1 MGKSLF
7 STDSLGFLVFL
18 YALGIVESYAVLP
31 HWKGAKVYDN
41 LYYEL
46 FFDLLILTFLVA
58 LVPQK
63 IRRFPLRKVVR
74 GFIYTIAYSLAIIDT
89 FCMVQFGN
97 TISPSM
103 LLLVGETT
111 GNETAEFLSTYVNL
125 DVVFTT
131 ELGWVLL
138 VLLVHIIYEFVK
150 WKVKGVKGKVERVKG
165 KVERVKGKVERVKGK
180 VERVKKGAPYAFSLL
195 ALVLVIIGWSDTI
208 TNKQCMVR
216 HFNCK
221 TVGDVEKDMN
231 IHPMVVMYQPVYR
244 LVDAVFTNHL
254 VSLQLDRLK
263 EEAEKVEKMT
273 PEQLGI
279 PSDLMDS
286 KPSNIVLIIG
296 ESYNK
301 YHSQLYGYEKKNT
314 PRQVRMEK
322 SGRLVKYSDVMA
334 PWNLTS
340 FVFKHLMTTYTVGDD
355 GDWCDYPLFCQLF
368 RKAGYQVNF
377 LTNQFLP
384 HAKDAIFDV
393 SGGFFIND
401 ELLSKVQFDVRNE
414 ETHLWDEELLKDYA
428 RLVAPPE
435 GVVDTASVPSLTIF
449 HLMGQHVNYR
459 IRCPKQKMKFF
470 ASEYDCPQNTQKEK
484 RNIAYYDCAVWYND
498 SVVGAIV
505 DRFKKDD
512 AIIIYFPDHGDE
524 VYGPGSLHHCGRNHT
539 TNITKNIAQQEYEIP
554 MWFYCTRKYAKR
566 HPDVVTAIRKAKNKP
581 FMTDAMSHLLLGL
594 GGIKCKAYRPELDLL
609 SPQYNE
615 KRQRLMQHLVDY
627 DEVVKKSPPAPQGGV
642 SK

>member
-1 MGKSLF
+1 MVFGKRIIEYIKNMGKSLF
-7 STDSLGFLVFL
+7 SKDSLGFLVFM

-63 IRRFPLRKVVR
+63 IRKFPLRKAVR
-74 GFIYTIAYSLAIIDT
+74 GIIYVIAYSLAIIDT

-111 GNETAEFLSTYVNL
+111 GNETAEFFSTYVNL
-125 DVVFTT
+125 EVLFTT

-138 VLLVHIIYEFVK
+138 VLLVHVVYEVIKWKAKRVK
-150 WKVKGVKGKVERVKG
+150 WKVEWANRIV
-165 KVERVKGKVERVKGK
+165 
-180 VERVKKGAPYAFSLL
+180 PFAFSLL
-195 ALVLVIIGWSDTI
+195 ALVLIILGWNDTI
-208 TNKQCMVR
+208 TNKKCMVR
-216 HFNCK
+216 HFSCK

-231 IHPMVVMYQPVYR
+231 LRPMVMMYQPVYR
-244 LVDAVFTNHL
+244 LADAFFTNHL

-279 PSDLMDS
+279 PSDLKDS
-286 KPSNIVLIIG
+286 KPSNIVVIIG
-296 ESYNK
+296 ESFNK

-314 PRQVRMEK
+314 PRQVKMEK

-340 FVFKHLMTTYTVGDD
+340 FVFKHLMTTYTVGDE

-368 RKAGYQVNF
+368 RKAGFQVNF

-384 HAKDAIFDV
+384 HAKDAIYDF

-401 ELLSKVQFDVRNE
+401 EMLSKVQFDVRNE
-414 ETHLWDEELLKDYA
+414 QTHLWDEELLKDYA

-470 ASEYDCPQNTQKEK
+470 ASGYDRPQNTMKEK
-484 RNIAYYDCAVWYND
+484 KNIAYYDCAVWYND

-505 DRFKKDD
+505 DRFKNDD
-512 AIIIYFPDHGDE
+512 AVIIYFPDHGDE

-539 TNITKNIAQQEYEIP
+539 TNITKDIAQQEYEIP
-554 MWFYCTRKYAKR
+554 MWFYCTAKYSKR
-566 HPDVVTAIRKAKNKP
+566 HPDVVAAIRKARNKP

-594 GGIKCKAYRPELDLL
+594 AGIKCKAYRPELDLL

-627 DEVVKKSPPAPQGGV
+627 DEVVK

>member
-1 MGKSLF
+1 
-7 STDSLGFLVFL
+7 
-18 YALGIVESYAVLP
+18 
-31 HWKGAKVYDN
+31 
-41 LYYEL
+41 
-46 FFDLLILTFLVA
+46 
-58 LVPQK
+58 
-63 IRRFPLRKVVR
+63 
-74 GFIYTIAYSLAIIDT
+74 
-89 FCMVQFGN
+89 
-97 TISPSM
+97 
-103 LLLVGETT
+103 
-111 GNETAEFLSTYVNL
+111 
-125 DVVFTT
+125 
-131 ELGWVLL
+131 
-138 VLLVHIIYEFVK
+138 
-150 WKVKGVKGKVERVKG
+150 
-165 KVERVKGKVERVKGK
+165 
-180 VERVKKGAPYAFSLL
+180 
-195 ALVLVIIGWSDTI
+195 
-208 TNKQCMVR
+208 MVR
-216 HFNCK
+216 HFNCQ

-231 IHPMVVMYQPVYR
+231 LRPMVVMYQPVYR
-244 LVDAVFTNHL
+244 LADAVFTNRL

-263 EEAEKVEKMT
+263 AEAEKVEGMT

-279 PSDLMDS
+279 PQGIMES

-314 PRQVRMEK
+314 PRQMK
-322 SGRLVKYSDVMA
+322 LQKTGRLVKYSDVMA

-340 FVFKHLMTTYTVGDD
+340 FVFKHLMTTYTVGDK

-401 ELLSKVQFDVRNE
+401 EMLSKVQFDIRNE
-414 ETHLWDEELLKDYA
+414 QTHLWDEDLLKDYA

-435 GVVDTASVPSLTIF
+435 GFVDTASVPSLTIF

-470 ASEYDCPQNTQKEK
+470 AEDYDCPENSQKEK
-484 RNIAYYDCAVWYND
+484 KNIAFYDCAVWYND

-505 DRFKKDD
+505 DKFKNDD
-512 AIIIYFPDHGDE
+512 AVIIYFPDHGDE

-554 MWFYCTRKYAKR
+554 MWFYWTKKYAKR
-566 HPDVVTAIRKAKNKP
+566 HPDVVASIKKAKNKP
-581 FMTDAMSHLLLGL
+581 FMTDAMSHLVLGL
-594 GGIKCKAYRPELDLL
+594 AGIKCKAYRPELDLL

-627 DEVVKKSPPAPQGGV
+627 DELVKK
-642 SK
+642 K

>member
-7 STDSLGFLVFL
+7 SKDSIGFLVFM

-46 FFDLLILTFLVA
+46 FLDLLVLTFLVA

-63 IRRFPLRKVVR
+63 IRKFPLRATVR
-74 GFIYTIAYSLAIIDT
+74 GIIYAIAYSLAIVDT

-111 GNETAEFLSTYVNL
+111 GNETAEFLGTYVNF

-138 VLLVHIIYEFVK
+138 VLLVHVLWKCLKTKLEKWIVKAWGSSFVFHFSSY
-150 WKVKGVKGKVERVKG
+150 VCRIF
-165 KVERVKGKVERVKGK
+165 
-180 VERVKKGAPYAFSLL
+180 PYAYCIFTLGFL
-195 ALVLVIIGWSDTI
+195 AIGWNDTI
-208 TNKQCMVR
+208 TNKKCMIR

-231 IHPMVVMYQPVYR
+231 LRPMVVMYQPVYR
-244 LVDAVFTNHL
+244 LADAIFTNRL

-263 EEAEKVEKMT
+263 EEAEKVERMT

-279 PSDLMDS
+279 PQGLMES
-286 KPSNIVLIIG
+286 KPSDIILIIG
-296 ESYNK
+296 ESFNK

-314 PRQVRMEK
+314 PRQVKLAK

-340 FVFKHLMTTYTVGDD
+340 FVFKHLMTTYTVGDK

-384 HAKDAIFDV
+384 HAKDAIYDF

-401 ELLSKVQFDVRNE
+401 EMLSKVQFDVRNE
-414 ETHLWDEELLKDYA
+414 ETHLWDEDLLKDYA

-435 GVVDTASVPSLTIF
+435 GVVDTTSIPSLTIF
-449 HLMGQHVNYR
+449 HLMGLHVNYR

-470 ASEYDCPQNTQKEK
+470 PEDYDRPQNTQKEK
-484 RNIAYYDCAVWYND
+484 KNIAFYDCAVWYND

-505 DRFKKDD
+505 DRFKNDD

-539 TNITKNIAQQEYEIP
+539 TNITKDIAQQEYEVP
-554 MWFYCTRKYAKR
+554 MWFYWTKKYGKR
-566 HPDVVTAIRKAKNKP
+566 HPDIVTSIKNAKNKP
-581 FMTDAMSHLLLGL
+581 FMTDAVSHLLLGL
-594 GGIKCKAYRPELDLL
+594 AGIKCKDYRPELDLL

-627 DEVVKKSPPAPQGGV
+627 DEIVKK
-642 SK
+642 

>member
-1 MGKSLF
+1 MVFGKRIIEYIKSMGKSLF
-7 STDSLGFLVFL
+7 SKDSLGFLMFM

-31 HWKGAKVYDN
+31 NWKGAKVYDN

-63 IRRFPLRKVVR
+63 IWKFPLRKAVR
-74 GFIYTIAYSLAIIDT
+74 GIIYVIAYSLAIIDT

-111 GNETAEFLSTYVNL
+111 GNETAEFFSTYVNL
-125 DVVFTT
+125 EVVFTT

-138 VLLVHIIYEFVK
+138 VLLVHVVYEVIKWKAKRVK
-150 WKVKGVKGKVERVKG
+150 WKVEWVNRIV
-165 KVERVKGKVERVKGK
+165 
-180 VERVKKGAPYAFSLL
+180 PFAFCLL
-195 ALVLVIIGWSDTI
+195 ALVLIILGWNDTI
-208 TNKQCMVR
+208 TNKKCMVR
-216 HFNCK
+216 HFSCK

-231 IHPMVVMYQPVYR
+231 LRPMVMMYQPVYR
-244 LVDAVFTNHL
+244 LADAFFTNHL

-279 PSDLMDS
+279 PSDLKDS

-296 ESYNK
+296 ESFNK

-314 PRQVRMEK
+314 PRQVKMEK

-340 FVFKHLMTTYTVGDD
+340 FVFKHLMTTYTVGEE

-368 RKAGYQVNF
+368 RKAGFQVNF

-384 HAKDAIFDV
+384 HAKDAIYDF

-401 ELLSKVQFDVRNE
+401 EMLSKVQFDVRNE
-414 ETHLWDEELLKDYA
+414 ETHLWDEDLLKDYA

-470 ASEYDCPQNTQKEK
+470 ASGYDRPQNTLKEK
-484 RNIAYYDCAVWYND
+484 KNIAYYDCAVWYND
-498 SVVGAIV
+498 SVVGTIV
-505 DRFKKDD
+505 DRFKNDD
-512 AIIIYFPDHGDE
+512 AVIIYFPDHGDE

-539 TNITKNIAQQEYEIP
+539 TNITKDIAQQEYEIP
-554 MWFYCTRKYAKR
+554 MWFYCTAKYSKR
-566 HPDVVTAIRKAKNKP
+566 HPDVVAAIRKAKNKP

-594 GGIKCKAYRPELDLL
+594 AGIKCKAYRPELDLL
-609 SPQYNE
+609 NPQYNE

-627 DEVVKKSPPAPQGGV
+627 DEVVK

>member
-1 MGKSLF
+1 MVLGKRIIEYIKSMGKSLF
-7 STDSLGFLVFL
+7 SKDSLGFLMFM

-31 HWKGAKVYDN
+31 NWKGAKVYDN

-63 IRRFPLRKVVR
+63 IWKFPLRKAVR
-74 GFIYTIAYSLAIIDT
+74 GIIYVIAYLLAIIDT

-111 GNETAEFLSTYVNL
+111 GNETAEFFSTYVNL
-125 DVVFTT
+125 EVLFTT

-138 VLLVHIIYEFVK
+138 VLLVHVAYELIK
-150 WKVKGVKGKVERVKG
+150 WKVKRVKWN
-165 KVERVKGKVERVKGK
+165 VEWVNRLV
-180 VERVKKGAPYAFSLL
+180 PYAFSLF
-195 ALVLVIIGWSDTI
+195 ALVLIILGWNDTI
-208 TNKQCMVR
+208 TNKKCMVR
-216 HFNCK
+216 HFSCK

-231 IHPMVVMYQPVYR
+231 LRPMVMMYQPVYR
-244 LVDAVFTNHL
+244 LADAFFTNHL

-279 PSDLMDS
+279 PSDLKES

-296 ESYNK
+296 ESFNK

-314 PRQVRMEK
+314 PRQVKMEK
-322 SGRLVKYSDVMA
+322 SGRLVKFSDVMA

-340 FVFKHLMTTYTVGDD
+340 FVFKHLMTTYTVGEE

-368 RKAGYQVNF
+368 RKAGFQVNF

-384 HAKDAIFDV
+384 HAKDAIYDF

-401 ELLSKVQFDVRNE
+401 EMLSKVQFDVRNE
-414 ETHLWDEELLKDYA
+414 ETHLWDEDLLKDYA

-435 GVVDTASVPSLTIF
+435 GVADTASVPSLTIF

-470 ASEYDCPQNTQKEK
+470 ASGYDRPQNTLKEK
-484 RNIAYYDCAVWYND
+484 KNIAYYDCAVWYND

-505 DRFKKDD
+505 DRFKNDD
-512 AIIIYFPDHGDE
+512 AVIIYFPDHGDE

-539 TNITKNIAQQEYEIP
+539 TNITKDIAQQEYEIP
-554 MWFYCTRKYAKR
+554 MWFYCTAKYAKR
-566 HPDVVTAIRKAKNKP
+566 HPDVVAAIRKAKNKP

-594 GGIKCKAYRPELDLL
+594 AGIKCKAYRPELDLL
-609 SPQYNE
+609 NPQYNE

-627 DEVVKKSPPAPQGGV
+627 DEVVK

>member
-1 MGKSLF
+1 MSMGKSLF
-7 STDSLGFLVFL
+7 SKDSLGFLVFM
-18 YALGIVESYAVLP
+18 YALGIVESYAVLS

-46 FFDLLILTFLVA
+46 FLDLLVLVFFVA
-58 LVPQK
+58 LVPRK
-63 IRRFPLRKVVR
+63 IGKFPLRATVR
-74 GFIYTIAYSLAIIDT
+74 GIIYAIAYSLAIIDT

-125 DVVFTT
+125 ELVFTT

-138 VLLVHIIYEFVK
+138 VLLVHIL
-150 WKVKGVKGKVERVKG
+150 WKCLKSKGEKLLTKIWGSSAIFHFSSYANRLF
-165 KVERVKGKVERVKGK
+165 
-180 VERVKKGAPYAFSLL
+180 PYAFCLF
-195 ALVLVIIGWSDTI
+195 ALVVLSIGWDACVI
-208 TNKQCMVR
+208 NKKCMIR
-216 HFNCK
+216 HFSCK

-231 IHPMVVMYQPVYR
+231 IRPMVMMYQPVYR
-244 LVDAVFTNHL
+244 LADAIFTNRL
-254 VSLQLDRLK
+254 VALQLDRLK
-263 EEAEKVEKMT
+263 EEAEKVERMT

-279 PSDLMDS
+279 PSDLKDS

-296 ESYNK
+296 ESFNK

-314 PRQVRMEK
+314 PCQVRLEK
-322 SGRLVKYSDVMA
+322 TGRLVKYSDVMA

-340 FVFKHLMTTYTVGDD
+340 FVFKHLMTTYTVGDK

-384 HAKDAIFDV
+384 HAKDAIYDF

-401 ELLSKVQFDVRNE
+401 EMLSKVQFDVRNE
-414 ETHLWDEELLKDYA
+414 ETHLWDEDLLKDYA

-470 ASEYDCPQNTQKEK
+470 PEDYDCPQNTQKEK
-484 RNIAYYDCAVWYND
+484 RNIAFYDCAVWYND

-505 DRFKKDD
+505 DRFKNDD

-554 MWFYCTRKYAKR
+554 MWFYWTKKYAKS
-566 HPDVVTAIRKAKNKP
+566 HPDVVSSIRKAKNKP
-581 FMTDAMSHLLLGL
+581 FMTDAVSHLLLGL
-594 GGIKCKAYRPELDLL
+594 AGIKCKDYRPQLDLL

-627 DEVVKKSPPAPQGGV
+627 DEVVKDK
-642 SK
+642 

>member
-7 STDSLGFLVFL
+7 STDSLGFLVFM

-31 HWKGAKVYDN
+31 HWKGAEVYGN

-46 FFDLLILTFLVA
+46 FFDLLILTFFVA
-58 LVPQK
+58 LVPRN
-63 IRRFPLRKVVR
+63 IGRFPLRKAVR
-74 GFIYTIAYSLAIIDT
+74 GFIYIVAYSLAIIDT

-125 DVVFTT
+125 EVVFTT
-131 ELGWVLL
+131 ELGWMLL
-138 VLLVHIIYEFVK
+138 VLLAHIIYEVVKKKVKRVK
-150 WKVKGVKGKVERVKG
+150 WKWERGKVIV
-165 KVERVKGKVERVKGK
+165 
-180 VERVKKGAPYAFSLL
+180 PCAFSLL
-195 ALVLVIIGWSDTI
+195 ALVLVIIGWDDTI

-216 HFNCK
+216 HFNCQ

-231 IHPMVVMYQPVYR
+231 LHPRVEMYQPVYR
-244 LVDAVFTNHL
+244 LTDAFFTNHL

-279 PSDLMDS
+279 PADLKDS
-286 KPSNIVLIIG
+286 NPSNIVLIIG

-314 PRQVRMEK
+314 PRQVRLEK

-384 HAKDAIFDV
+384 HAKDAIYDF

-401 ELLSKVQFDVRNE
+401 EMLSKVQFDVRNE
-414 ETHLWDEELLKDYA
+414 DTHLWDEDLLKDYA
-428 RLVAPPE
+428 QLVAPPE
-435 GVVDTASVPSLTIF
+435 GVIDTSAVPSLTIF

-470 ASEYDCPQNTQKEK
+470 ASDYDCPQNTQKEK
-484 RNIAYYDCAVWYND
+484 RVRCGTTAMWWVL
-498 SVVGAIV
+498 
-505 DRFKKDD
+505 
-512 AIIIYFPDHGDE
+512 
-524 VYGPGSLHHCGRNHT
+524 SL
-539 TNITKNIAQQEYEIP
+539 TNSRMMMP
-554 MWFYCTRKYAKR
+554 
-566 HPDVVTAIRKAKNKP
+566 
-581 FMTDAMSHLLLGL
+581 
-594 GGIKCKAYRPELDLL
+594 
-609 SPQYNE
+609 
-615 KRQRLMQHLVDY
+615 
-627 DEVVKKSPPAPQGGV
+627 
-642 SK
+642 

>member
-1 MGKSLF
+1 MVFGKRIIEYIKSMGKSLF
-7 STDSLGFLVFL
+7 SKDSLGFLMFM

-31 HWKGAKVYDN
+31 NWKGAKVYDN

-63 IRRFPLRKVVR
+63 IWKFPLRKAVR
-74 GFIYTIAYSLAIIDT
+74 GIIYIIAYSLAIIDT

-111 GNETAEFLSTYVNL
+111 GNETAEFFSTYVNL
-125 DVVFTT
+125 EVVFTT

-138 VLLVHIIYEFVK
+138 VLLAHIIYEAVK
-150 WKVKGVKGKVERVKG
+150 WKVKRIKLKVEWVNRI
-165 KVERVKGKVERVKGK
+165 
-180 VERVKKGAPYAFSLL
+180 APFAFSLL
-195 ALVLVIIGWSDTI
+195 SLVLIVLGWNDTI
-208 TNKQCMVR
+208 TNKKCMVR
-216 HFNCK
+216 HFSCK

-231 IHPMVVMYQPVYR
+231 IHPMVMMYQPVYR
-244 LVDAVFTNHL
+244 LADAVFTNHL

-279 PSDLMDS
+279 PSDLKDS

-296 ESYNK
+296 ESFNK

-314 PRQVRMEK
+314 PRQVKMEK

-340 FVFKHLMTTYTVGDD
+340 FVFKHLMTTYTVGDE

-368 RKAGYQVNF
+368 RKAGFQVNF

-384 HAKDAIFDV
+384 HAKDAIYDF

-401 ELLSKVQFDVRNE
+401 EMLSKVQFDVRNE
-414 ETHLWDEELLKDYA
+414 ETHLWDEDLLKDYA

-470 ASEYDCPQNTQKEK
+470 ASCYDRPQNTMKEK
-484 RNIAYYDCAVWYND
+484 KNIAYYDCAVWYND

-505 DRFKKDD
+505 DRFKNDD
-512 AIIIYFPDHGDE
+512 AVIIYFPDHGDE

-539 TNITKNIAQQEYEIP
+539 TNITKDIAQQEYEIP
-554 MWFYCTRKYAKR
+554 MWFYCTAKYSKR
-566 HPDVVTAIRKAKNKP
+566 HPDVVAAIRKAKNKP

-594 GGIKCKAYRPELDLL
+594 AGIKCKAYRPELDLL
-609 SPQYNE
+609 NPQYNE

-627 DEVVKKSPPAPQGGV
+627 DEVVK

>member
-1 MGKSLF
+1 MVFGKRIIEYIKNMGKSLF
-7 STDSLGFLVFL
+7 SKDSLGFLVFM

-63 IRRFPLRKVVR
+63 IRKFPLRKAVR
-74 GFIYTIAYSLAIIDT
+74 GIIYVIAYSLAIIDT

-111 GNETAEFLSTYVNL
+111 GNETAEFFSTYVNL
-125 DVVFTT
+125 EVLFTT

-138 VLLVHIIYEFVK
+138 VLLVHVVYEVIKWKAKRVK
-150 WKVKGVKGKVERVKG
+150 WKVEWVNRIV
-165 KVERVKGKVERVKGK
+165 
-180 VERVKKGAPYAFSLL
+180 PFAFCLL
-195 ALVLVIIGWSDTI
+195 ALVLIILGWNDTI
-208 TNKQCMVR
+208 TNKKCMVR
-216 HFNCK
+216 HFSCK

-231 IHPMVVMYQPVYR
+231 LRPMVMMYQPVYR
-244 LVDAVFTNHL
+244 LADAFFTNHL

-263 EEAEKVEKMT
+263 EEAEKVERMT

-279 PSDLMDS
+279 PSDLKDS
-286 KPSNIVLIIG
+286 KPSDIVVIIG
-296 ESYNK
+296 ESFNK

-314 PRQVRMEK
+314 PRQEKMEK

-340 FVFKHLMTTYTVGDD
+340 FVFKHLMTTYTVGDE

-368 RKAGYQVNF
+368 RKAGFQVNF

-384 HAKDAIFDV
+384 HAKDAIYDF

-401 ELLSKVQFDVRNE
+401 EMLSKVQFDVRNE
-414 ETHLWDEELLKDYA
+414 QTHLWDEELLKDYA

-470 ASEYDCPQNTQKEK
+470 ASGYDRPQNTMKEK
-484 RNIAYYDCAVWYND
+484 KNIAYYDCAVWYND

-505 DRFKKDD
+505 DRFKNDD
-512 AIIIYFPDHGDE
+512 AVIIYFPDHGDE

-539 TNITKNIAQQEYEIP
+539 TNITKDIAQQEYEIP
-554 MWFYCTRKYAKR
+554 MWFYCTAKYSKR
-566 HPDVVTAIRKAKNKP
+566 HPDVVAAIRKARNKP

-594 GGIKCKAYRPELDLL
+594 AGIKCKAYRPELDLL

-627 DEVVKKSPPAPQGGV
+627 DEVVK

>member
-1 MGKSLF
+1 MVFGKRIIEYIKNMGKSLF
-7 STDSLGFLVFL
+7 SKDSLGFLVFM

-31 HWKGAKVYDN
+31 QWKGAKVYDN

-63 IRRFPLRKVVR
+63 IWTFPLRKAVR
-74 GFIYTIAYSLAIIDT
+74 GIIYVIAYSLAIIDT

-111 GNETAEFLSTYVNL
+111 ENETAEFLSTYVNL
-125 DVVFTT
+125 EVVFTT

-138 VLLVHIIYEFVK
+138 VLLVHIIYEGVK
-150 WKVKGVKGKVERVKG
+150 WKVKRIKWKVESVNRIV
-165 KVERVKGKVERVKGK
+165 
-180 VERVKKGAPYAFSLL
+180 PFAFCLLSLL
-195 ALVLVIIGWSDTI
+195 LVILGWSDTI
-208 TNKQCMVR
+208 TNKKCMIR

-231 IHPMVVMYQPVYR
+231 LHPRVEMFQPVYR
-244 LVDAVFTNHL
+244 LADAFFTNHL
-254 VSLQLDRLK
+254 VSLQLGRLK
-263 EEAEKVEKMT
+263 EEAEKVERMT

-279 PSDLMDS
+279 PSDLKES

-296 ESYNK
+296 ESFNK

-314 PRQVRMEK
+314 PRQVKMEK

-340 FVFKHLMTTYTVGDD
+340 FVFKHLMTTYCVGDE

-384 HAKDAIFDV
+384 HAKDAIYDF

-401 ELLSKVQFDVRNE
+401 EMLSKVQFDVRNE
-414 ETHLWDEELLKDYA
+414 QTHLWDEDLLKDYA

-470 ASEYDCPQNTQKEK
+470 ASDYDCPQNSQKEK

-505 DRFKKDD
+505 DRFKSDD

-554 MWFYCTRKYAKR
+554 MWFYCTAKYSKK
-566 HPDVVTAIRKAKNKP
+566 HPDVVTAIKKAKNKP

-594 GGIKCKAYRPELDLL
+594 AGIKCKAYRPELDLL

-627 DEVVKKSPPAPQGGV
+627 DEVVK

>member
-7 STDSLGFLVFL
+7 SKDSIGFLVFM

-46 FFDLLILTFLVA
+46 FLDLLALTFLVA

-63 IRRFPLRKVVR
+63 IRKFPLRTTVR
-74 GFIYTIAYSLAIIDT
+74 GIIYAIAYSLAIVDT

-111 GNETAEFLSTYVNL
+111 GNETAEFLGTYVNL

-138 VLLVHIIYEFVK
+138 VLLVHVLWKCLKNKLEKLIVKAMGSSFVFHFSSYAS
-150 WKVKGVKGKVERVKG
+150 RIF
-165 KVERVKGKVERVKGK
+165 
-180 VERVKKGAPYAFSLL
+180 PYAFCLFAFGFL
-195 ALVLVIIGWSDTI
+195 AIGWSDSI
-208 TNKQCMVR
+208 TNKKCMIR
-216 HFNCK
+216 HFSCK

-231 IHPMVVMYQPVYR
+231 IHPMVMMYQPVYR
-244 LVDAVFTNHL
+244 LADAIFTNRL

-263 EEAEKVEKMT
+263 EEAEKVERMT

-279 PSDLMDS
+279 PQGLMES
-286 KPSNIVLIIG
+286 KPSNIILIIG
-296 ESYNK
+296 ESFNK

-314 PRQVRMEK
+314 PRQVKLAK

-384 HAKDAIFDV
+384 HAKDAIYDF

-401 ELLSKVQFDVRNE
+401 EMLSKVQFDVRND
-414 ETHLWDEELLKDYA
+414 ETHLWDEELLNDYA

-470 ASEYDCPQNTQKEK
+470 PEDYDRPQNTQKEK
-484 RNIAYYDCAVWYND
+484 RNIAFYDCAVWYND

-505 DRFKKDD
+505 DRFKNDD

-539 TNITKNIAQQEYEIP
+539 TNITKDIAQQEYEVP
-554 MWFYCTRKYAKR
+554 MWFYWTKKYGKR
-566 HPDVVTAIRKAKNKP
+566 HPDVVASIKKAKNKP

-594 GGIKCKAYRPELDLL
+594 ADIKCKAYRPELDLL

-627 DEVVKKSPPAPQGGV
+627 DEIVKK
-642 SK
+642 

>member
-1 MGKSLF
+1 MVFGKRIIEYIKNIGKSLF
-7 STDSLGFLVFL
+7 SKDSLGFLVFM

-63 IRRFPLRKVVR
+63 IRKFPLRKTVR
-74 GFIYTIAYSLAIIDT
+74 GIIYVIAYSLAIIDT

-125 DVVFTT
+125 EVIFTT

-138 VLLVHIIYEFVK
+138 VLLVHIIYEAVK
-150 WKVKGVKGKVERVKG
+150 WKVKRTKWKNEWVNRF
-165 KVERVKGKVERVKGK
+165 
-180 VERVKKGAPYAFSLL
+180 APFAFSLL
-195 ALVLVIIGWSDTI
+195 SLLIVILGWSDTI
-208 TNKQCMVR
+208 TNKKCMIR

-231 IHPMVVMYQPVYR
+231 LHPRVEMYQPVYR
-244 LVDAVFTNHL
+244 LADAFFTNHL
-254 VSLQLDRLK
+254 VSLQLGRLK
-263 EEAEKVEKMT
+263 EEAEKVERMT

-279 PSDLMDS
+279 PSDLKES

-296 ESYNK
+296 ESFNK

-314 PRQVRMEK
+314 PRQVKMEK

-340 FVFKHLMTTYTVGDD
+340 FVFKHLMTTYCVGDE

-384 HAKDAIFDV
+384 HAKDAIYDF

-401 ELLSKVQFDVRNE
+401 EMLSKVQFDVRNE
-414 ETHLWDEELLKDYA
+414 QTHLWDEDLLKDYA

-449 HLMGQHVNYR
+449 HLMGQHLNYR

-470 ASEYDCPQNTQKEK
+470 ASDYDCPQNTQKEK

-505 DRFKKDD
+505 DRFRNDD

-554 MWFYCTRKYAKR
+554 MWFYCTKKYANR

-594 GGIKCKAYRPELDLL
+594 AGIKCKAYRPELDLL

-627 DEVVKKSPPAPQGGV
+627 DEVVK

>member
-7 STDSLGFLVFL
+7 STDSLGFLVFM
-18 YALGIVESYAVLP
+18 YALGIVEGYAVLP
-31 HWKGAKVYDN
+31 HWKGAEVYGN

-46 FFDLLILTFLVA
+46 FFDLLILTFFVA
-58 LVPQK
+58 LVPRN
-63 IRRFPLRKVVR
+63 IGRFPLRKAVR
-74 GFIYTIAYSLAIIDT
+74 GFIYIVAYSLAIIDT

-125 DVVFTT
+125 EVVFTT

-138 VLLVHIIYEFVK
+138 VLLAHIIYEVVKKKVKRVK
-150 WKVKGVKGKVERVKG
+150 WKWVRGKVIV
-165 KVERVKGKVERVKGK
+165 
-180 VERVKKGAPYAFSLL
+180 PCAFSLL
-195 ALVLVIIGWSDTI
+195 ALVLVILGWDDTI
-208 TNKQCMVR
+208 TNKQCIVR
-216 HFNCK
+216 HFNCQ

-231 IHPMVVMYQPVYR
+231 LHPRVEMYQPVYR
-244 LVDAVFTNHL
+244 LADAFFTNHL

-279 PSDLMDS
+279 PANLKDS

-314 PRQVRMEK
+314 PRQVRLEK
-322 SGRLVKYSDVMA
+322 SGQLVKYSDVMA

-340 FVFKHLMTTYTVGDD
+340 FVFKHLMTTYTVGDK

-384 HAKDAIFDV
+384 HAKDAIYDF

-401 ELLSKVQFDVRNE
+401 EMLSKVQFDVRNE
-414 ETHLWDEELLKDYA
+414 ETHLWDEDLLKDYA

-435 GVVDTASVPSLTIF
+435 GVIDTSAVPSLTIF

-470 ASEYDCPQNTQKEK
+470 ASDYDCPQNTQKEK

-498 SVVGAIV
+498 SVVGTIV
-505 DRFKKDD
+505 DRFKNDD
-512 AIIIYFPDHGDE
+512 AVIIYFPDHGDE

-554 MWFYCTRKYAKR
+554 MWFYCTKKYAKR
-566 HPDVVTAIRKAKNKP
+566 HPDVVAAIRKAKNKP

-594 GGIKCKAYRPELDLL
+594 AGIKCKAYRPQLDLL

-627 DEVVKKSPPAPQGGV
+627 DEVVKDK
-642 SK
+642 

>member
-1 MGKSLF
+1 
-7 STDSLGFLVFL
+7 
-18 YALGIVESYAVLP
+18 
-31 HWKGAKVYDN
+31 
-41 LYYEL
+41 
-46 FFDLLILTFLVA
+46 
-58 LVPQK
+58 
-63 IRRFPLRKVVR
+63 
-74 GFIYTIAYSLAIIDT
+74 
-89 FCMVQFGN
+89 
-97 TISPSM
+97 
-103 LLLVGETT
+103 
-111 GNETAEFLSTYVNL
+111 
-125 DVVFTT
+125 
-131 ELGWVLL
+131 
-138 VLLVHIIYEFVK
+138 
-150 WKVKGVKGKVERVKG
+150 
-165 KVERVKGKVERVKGK
+165 
-180 VERVKKGAPYAFSLL
+180 
-195 ALVLVIIGWSDTI
+195 
-208 TNKQCMVR
+208 MVR
-216 HFNCK
+216 HFSCK

-231 IHPMVVMYQPVYR
+231 LHPMVMMYQPVYR
-244 LVDAVFTNHL
+244 LADAVFTNHL

-279 PSDLMDS
+279 PSELKES

-296 ESYNK
+296 ESFNK

-314 PRQVRMEK
+314 PRQVKMEK

-340 FVFKHLMTTYTVGDD
+340 FVFKHLMTTYTVGDE

-368 RKAGYQVNF
+368 RKAGFQVNF

-384 HAKDAIFDV
+384 HAKDAIYDF

-401 ELLSKVQFDVRNE
+401 EMLSKVQFDIRNE
-414 ETHLWDEELLKDYA
+414 ETHLWDEDLLKDYA

-435 GVVDTASVPSLTIF
+435 GVADTASVPSLTIF

-470 ASEYDCPQNTQKEK
+470 ASGYDRPQNTLKEK
-484 RNIAYYDCAVWYND
+484 KNIAYYDCAVWYND

-505 DRFKKDD
+505 DRFKNDD
-512 AIIIYFPDHGDE
+512 AVIIYFPDHGDE

-539 TNITKNIAQQEYEIP
+539 TNITKDIAQQEYEIP
-554 MWFYCTRKYAKR
+554 MWFYCTAKYSKR
-566 HPDVVTAIRKAKNKP
+566 HPDVVAAIKKAKNKP

-594 GGIKCKAYRPELDLL
+594 AGIKCKAYRPELDLL
-609 SPQYNE
+609 NPQYNE

-627 DEVVKKSPPAPQGGV
+627 DEVVK

>member
-1 MGKSLF
+1 MY
-7 STDSLGFLVFL
+7 V
-18 YALGIVESYAVLP
+18 LGIVESYAVLP

-41 LYYEL
+41 LYFEL
-46 FFDLLILTFLVA
+46 FFDLLILTLLVA

-63 IRRFPLRKVVR
+63 IRKFPLRATVK
-74 GFIYTIAYSLAIIDT
+74 GIIYTIAYSLAIVDT
-89 FCMVQFGN
+89 FCMVKFGN

-111 GNETAEFLSTYVNL
+111 GSETAEFLGTYVNF
-125 DVVFTT
+125 DVIFTT
-131 ELGWVLL
+131 ELGWVFL
-138 VLLVHIIYEFVK
+138 VLLGHLLVK
-150 WKVKGVKGKVERVKG
+150 VIRCKVKKVRCNI
-165 KVERVKGKVERVKGK
+165 
-180 VERVKKGAPYAFSLL
+180 AWCNSLL
-195 ALVLVIIGWSDTI
+195 PLVFCLLSIVMLSIGWSDSI
-208 TNKQCMVR
+208 TNKQCMIR
-216 HFNCK
+216 HFKCK
-221 TVGDVEKDMN
+221 TVGDVEKDLN
-231 IHPMVVMYQPVYR
+231 LHPCVVMYQPVYR
-244 LVDAVFTNHL
+244 LADAIFSNHL
-254 VSLQLDRLK
+254 VSLQLGRLID
-263 EEAEKVEKMT
+263 EAEKVEAMT

-279 PSDLMDS
+279 PQDS
-286 KPSNIVLIIG
+286 CATKPSNIILIIG

-314 PRQVRMEK
+314 PRQVELEK
-322 SGRLVKYSDVMA
+322 SGKLVKFSDVMA

-340 FVFKHLMTTYTVGDD
+340 FVFKHLMTTYTVGDE

-384 HAKDAIFDV
+384 HAKDAVYDF
-393 SGGFFIND
+393 SGGFFLND
-401 ELLSKVQFDVRNE
+401 ALLSKVQFDVRNE
-414 ETHLWDEELLKDYA
+414 QTHLWDEDLLKDYE
-428 RLVAPPE
+428 RIVAPRA
-435 GVVDTASVPSLTIF
+435 GVVDTISAPSLTIF

-459 IRCPKQKMKFF
+459 IRCPKTKMKFF
-470 ASEYDCPQNTQKEK
+470 TGDYDLPQNTLKEK
-484 RNIAYYDCAVWYND
+484 KNMAYYDCAVWYND

-505 DRFKKDD
+505 DRFKDDD

-554 MWFYCTRKYAKR
+554 MWFYYTDKYAKR
-566 HPDVVTAIRKAKNKP
+566 HPDVVASIKKAKDKP

-594 GGIKCKAYRPELDLL
+594 AGIKCKDYRPQLDLL

-627 DEVVKKSPPAPQGGV
+627 DKVVKE
-642 SK
+642 

>member
-1 MGKSLF
+1 MVFGKRIIEYIKNMGKSLF
-7 STDSLGFLVFL
+7 SKDSLGFLVFM

-63 IRRFPLRKVVR
+63 IRKFPLRKAVR
-74 GFIYTIAYSLAIIDT
+74 GIIYVIAYSLAIIDT

-111 GNETAEFLSTYVNL
+111 GNETAEFLSTYVNFE
-125 DVVFTT
+125 VIFTT

-138 VLLVHIIYEFVK
+138 VLLVHIIYEGVK
-150 WKVKGVKGKVERVKG
+150 WKVKRIKWKVESVNRIV
-165 KVERVKGKVERVKGK
+165 
-180 VERVKKGAPYAFSLL
+180 PFAFCLLSL
-195 ALVLVIIGWSDTI
+195 VVVILGWSDTI
-208 TNKQCMVR
+208 TNKNCMIR

-231 IHPMVVMYQPVYR
+231 LHPRVEMYQPVYR
-244 LVDAVFTNHL
+244 LADAFFTNHL
-254 VSLQLDRLK
+254 VSLQLGRLK
-263 EEAEKVEKMT
+263 EEAEKVERMT

-279 PSDLMDS
+279 PSDLKDS

-296 ESYNK
+296 ESFNK

-314 PRQVRMEK
+314 PRQVKMEK

-340 FVFKHLMTTYTVGDD
+340 FVFKHLMTTYCVGDE

-384 HAKDAIFDV
+384 HAKDAIYDF

-401 ELLSKVQFDVRNE
+401 EMLSKVQFDVRNE
-414 ETHLWDEELLKDYA
+414 QTHLWDEDLLKDYA

-435 GVVDTASVPSLTIF
+435 GVVDTVSVPSLTIF

-470 ASEYDCPQNTQKEK
+470 ASDYDCPQNTQKEK

-505 DRFKKDD
+505 DRFKYDD

-554 MWFYCTRKYAKR
+554 MWFYCTAKYSKR
-566 HPDVVTAIRKAKNKP
+566 HPDVVAAIRKAKNKP

-594 GGIKCKAYRPELDLL
+594 AGIKCKAYRPELDLL

-627 DEVVKKSPPAPQGGV
+627 DEVVK

>member
-1 MGKSLF
+1 MVFGKRIIEYIKNMGKSLF
-7 STDSLGFLVFL
+7 SKDSLGFLVFM

-31 HWKGAKVYDN
+31 QWKGAKVYDN

-63 IRRFPLRKVVR
+63 IWKFPLRKAVR
-74 GFIYTIAYSLAIIDT
+74 GIIYVIAYSLAIKDT

-111 GNETAEFLSTYVNL
+111 ENETAEFLSTYVNL
-125 DVVFTT
+125 EVVFTT

-138 VLLVHIIYEFVK
+138 ALLVHIIYEGVK
-150 WKVKGVKGKVERVKG
+150 WKVKRIKWKVESVNRIV
-165 KVERVKGKVERVKGK
+165 
-180 VERVKKGAPYAFSLL
+180 PFAFCLLSLL
-195 ALVLVIIGWSDTI
+195 LVILEWSDTI
-208 TNKQCMVR
+208 TNKKCMIR

-231 IHPMVVMYQPVYR
+231 LHPRVEMYLPVYR
-244 LVDAVFTNHL
+244 LADAFFTNHL

-263 EEAEKVEKMT
+263 EEAEKVENMT

-279 PSDLMDS
+279 PSDLKES

-296 ESYNK
+296 ESFNK

-314 PRQVRMEK
+314 PRQVKMEK

-340 FVFKHLMTTYTVGDD
+340 FVFKHLMTTYCVGDE

-384 HAKDAIFDV
+384 HAKDAIYDF

-401 ELLSKVQFDVRNE
+401 EMLSKVQFDVRNE
-414 ETHLWDEELLKDYA
+414 QTHLWDEDLLKDYA

-470 ASEYDCPQNTQKEK
+470 ASDYDCPQNTQKEK

-505 DRFKKDD
+505 DRFKNDD

-554 MWFYCTRKYAKR
+554 MWFYCTAKYSKK
-566 HPDVVTAIRKAKNKP
+566 HPDVVAAIRKAKNKP

-594 GGIKCKAYRPELDLL
+594 AGIKCKAYRPELDLL

-627 DEVVKKSPPAPQGGV
+627 DEVVK

>member
-58 LVPQK
+58 LIPQK
-63 IRRFPLRKVVR
+63 IKRFPLRKVVR
-74 GFIYTIAYSLAIIDT
+74 GFIYTIAYTLAIIDT

-138 VLLVHIIYEFVK
+138 VLLVHIIYEVVK
-150 WKVKGVKGKVERVKG
+150 WKVKG
-165 KVERVKGKVERVKGK
+165 VKGKVERVKGK

-195 ALVLVIIGWSDTI
+195 ALVLVIIGWNDTI

-401 ELLSKVQFDVRNE
+401 EMLSKVQFDVRNE

-554 MWFYCTRKYAKR
+554 MWFYCTAKYAKR

>member
-1 MGKSLF
+1 MVFGKRIIEYIKSMGKSLF
-7 STDSLGFLVFL
+7 SKDSLGFLVFM
-18 YALGIVESYAVLP
+18 YALGIVESYAVLS

-63 IRRFPLRKVVR
+63 IGKFPLRKSVR
-74 GFIYTIAYSLAIIDT
+74 GFVYVIAYLLAIIDT

-111 GNETAEFLSTYVNL
+111 GNETAEFFSTYVNL
-125 DVVFTT
+125 EVVFTT

-138 VLLVHIIYEFVK
+138 VLLAHIIYEVIKWKVKRVK
-150 WKVKGVKGKVERVKG
+150 WKVEWVNRIV
-165 KVERVKGKVERVKGK
+165 
-180 VERVKKGAPYAFSLL
+180 PFAFCLL
-195 ALVLVIIGWSDTI
+195 ALVLIILGWNDTI
-208 TNKQCMVR
+208 TNKKCMVR
-216 HFNCK
+216 HFSCK

-231 IHPMVVMYQPVYR
+231 LRPMVMMYQPVYR
-244 LVDAVFTNHL
+244 LADAFFTNRL

-279 PSDLMDS
+279 PSDFMDS

-296 ESYNK
+296 ESFNK

-314 PRQVRMEK
+314 PRQVKMEK

-340 FVFKHLMTTYTVGDD
+340 FVFKHLMTTYTVGDE

-368 RKAGYQVNF
+368 RKAGFQVNF

-384 HAKDAIFDV
+384 HAKDAIYDF

-401 ELLSKVQFDVRNE
+401 EMLSKVQFDVRNE
-414 ETHLWDEELLKDYA
+414 ETHLWDEDLLKDYA

-470 ASEYDCPQNTQKEK
+470 ASGYDRPQNTLKEK
-484 RNIAYYDCAVWYND
+484 KNIAYYDCAVWYND

-505 DRFKKDD
+505 DRFKNDD
-512 AIIIYFPDHGDE
+512 AVIIYFPDHGDE

-539 TNITKNIAQQEYEIP
+539 TNITKDIAQQEYEIP
-554 MWFYCTRKYAKR
+554 MWFYCTAKYSKR
-566 HPDVVTAIRKAKNKP
+566 HPDVVAAIRKARTKP

-594 GGIKCKAYRPELDLL
+594 AGIKCKAYRPELDLL
-609 SPQYNE
+609 NPQYNE

-627 DEVVKKSPPAPQGGV
+627 DEVVK

>member
-7 STDSLGFLVFL
+7 SKDSLGFLVFM
-18 YALGIVESYAVLP
+18 YVLGIVESYAVLP

-46 FFDLLILTFLVA
+46 FLDLIVLTFLVA

-63 IRRFPLRKVVR
+63 IRKFPLRKAVR
-74 GFIYTIAYSLAIIDT
+74 GIIYIIAYSLAIIDT

-111 GNETAEFLSTYVNL
+111 GNETLEFLSTYVNFDL
-125 DVVFTT
+125 VFTT

-138 VLLVHIIYEFVK
+138 VLLVHILWKCLKNKLEKLIVKAWGSSFVFHFSSYAS
-150 WKVKGVKGKVERVKG
+150 RIF
-165 KVERVKGKVERVKGK
+165 
-180 VERVKKGAPYAFSLL
+180 PYAFCLFALGIL
-195 ALVLVIIGWSDTI
+195 AIGWSDSI
-208 TNKQCMVR
+208 TNKKCMIR
-216 HFNCK
+216 HFSCK
-221 TVGDVEKDMN
+221 TIGDVEKDMN
-231 IHPMVVMYQPVYR
+231 IHPMVMMYQPVYR
-244 LVDAVFTNHL
+244 LADAIFTNRL

-279 PSDLMDS
+279 PSDLKES

-296 ESYNK
+296 ESFNK

-314 PRQVRMEK
+314 PWQVKMEK

-384 HAKDAIFDV
+384 HAKDAIYDF

-401 ELLSKVQFDVRNE
+401 EMLSKVQFDVRND
-414 ETHLWDEELLKDYA
+414 ETHLWDEELLNDYA
-428 RLVAPPE
+428 KLVAPPE

-470 ASEYDCPQNTQKEK
+470 PEDYDRPQNTQKEK
-484 RNIAYYDCAVWYND
+484 RNIAFYDCAVWYND

-505 DRFKKDD
+505 DRFKNDD

-539 TNITKNIAQQEYEIP
+539 TNITKDIAQQEYEVP
-554 MWFYCTRKYAKR
+554 MWFYWTKKYGKR
-566 HPDVVTAIRKAKNKP
+566 HPDVVASIKKAKNKP

-594 GGIKCKAYRPELDLL
+594 ADIKCKAYRPELDLL

-627 DEVVKKSPPAPQGGV
+627 EEIVK

>member
-1 MGKSLF
+1 MVFGKRIIEYIKNIGKSLF
-7 STDSLGFLVFL
+7 SKDSLGFLVFM

-46 FFDLLILTFLVA
+46 FFDLLILTFLVT

-63 IRRFPLRKVVR
+63 IRKFPLRKAVR
-74 GFIYTIAYSLAIIDT
+74 GVLYVIAYSLAIIDT

-125 DVVFTT
+125 EVIFTT
-131 ELGWVLL
+131 ELGWALL
-138 VLLVHIIYEFVK
+138 VLLVHIIYEGVK
-150 WKVKGVKGKVERVKG
+150 WKVKRIKWKVESVNRIV
-165 KVERVKGKVERVKGK
+165 
-180 VERVKKGAPYAFSLL
+180 PFAFCLLSL
-195 ALVLVIIGWSDTI
+195 VVVILGWSDTI
-208 TNKQCMVR
+208 TNKNCMIR

-231 IHPMVVMYQPVYR
+231 LHPRVEMYQPVYR
-244 LVDAVFTNHL
+244 LADAFFTNHL
-254 VSLQLDRLK
+254 VSLQLGRLK
-263 EEAEKVEKMT
+263 EEAEKVERMT

-279 PSDLMDS
+279 PSDLKES

-296 ESYNK
+296 ESFNK

-314 PRQVRMEK
+314 PRQVKMEK

-340 FVFKHLMTTYTVGDD
+340 FVFKHLMTTYCVGDE

-384 HAKDAIFDV
+384 HAKDAIYDF

-401 ELLSKVQFDVRNE
+401 EMLSKVQFDVRNE
-414 ETHLWDEELLKDYA
+414 QTHLWDEDLLKDYA

-470 ASEYDCPQNTQKEK
+470 ASDYDCPQNTQKEK

-505 DRFKKDD
+505 DRFKYDD

-554 MWFYCTRKYAKR
+554 MWFYCTKKYANR

-594 GGIKCKAYRPELDLL
+594 AGIKCKAYRPEFDLL

-627 DEVVKKSPPAPQGGV
+627 DEVVK

>member
-74 GFIYTIAYSLAIIDT
+74 GFIYTIAYTLAIIDT

-138 VLLVHIIYEFVK
+138 VLLVHIIYEVVK
-150 WKVKGVKGKVERVKG
+150 WKVKRVNGKVERVKW
-165 KVERVKGKVERVKGK
+165 K

-401 ELLSKVQFDVRNE
+401 EMLSKVQFDVRNE

-615 KRQRLMQHLVDY
+615 KRQRLMQHLMDY
-627 DEVVKKSPPAPQGGV
+627 DEVVKRSPPAPQGGV

>member
-1 MGKSLF
+1 MVFGKRIIEYIKNIGKSLF
-7 STDSLGFLVFL
+7 SKDSLGFLVFM

-63 IRRFPLRKVVR
+63 IRKFPLRKAVR
-74 GFIYTIAYSLAIIDT
+74 GIIYVIAYSLAIIDT

-111 GNETAEFLSTYVNL
+111 GNETAEFFSTYVNL
-125 DVVFTT
+125 EVLFTT

-138 VLLVHIIYEFVK
+138 VLLVHVVYEVIKWKAKRVK
-150 WKVKGVKGKVERVKG
+150 WKVEWVNRIV
-165 KVERVKGKVERVKGK
+165 
-180 VERVKKGAPYAFSLL
+180 PFAFCLL
-195 ALVLVIIGWSDTI
+195 ALVLIILGWNDTI
-208 TNKQCMVR
+208 TNKKCMVR
-216 HFNCK
+216 HFSCK

-231 IHPMVVMYQPVYR
+231 LRPMVMMYQPVYR
-244 LVDAVFTNHL
+244 LADAFFTNHL

-263 EEAEKVEKMT
+263 EEAEKVERMT

-279 PSDLMDS
+279 PSDLKDS
-286 KPSNIVLIIG
+286 KPSDIVVIIG
-296 ESYNK
+296 ESFNK

-314 PRQVRMEK
+314 PRQEKMEK

-340 FVFKHLMTTYTVGDD
+340 FVFKHLMTTYTVGDE

-368 RKAGYQVNF
+368 RKAGFQVNF

-384 HAKDAIFDV
+384 HAKDAIYDF

-401 ELLSKVQFDVRNE
+401 EMLSKVQFDVRNE
-414 ETHLWDEELLKDYA
+414 QTHLWDEELLKDYA

-470 ASEYDCPQNTQKEK
+470 ASGYDRPQNTMKEK
-484 RNIAYYDCAVWYND
+484 KNIAYYDCAVWYND

-505 DRFKKDD
+505 DRFKNDD
-512 AIIIYFPDHGDE
+512 AVIIYFPDHGDE

-539 TNITKNIAQQEYEIP
+539 TNITKDIAQQEYEIP
-554 MWFYCTRKYAKR
+554 MWFYCTAKYSKR
-566 HPDVVTAIRKAKNKP
+566 HPDVVAAIRKARNKP

-594 GGIKCKAYRPELDLL
+594 AGIKCKAYRPELDLL

-627 DEVVKKSPPAPQGGV
+627 DEVVK

>member
-1 MGKSLF
+1 MVFGKRIIEYIKNMGKSLF
-7 STDSLGFLVFL
+7 SKDSLGFLVFM
-18 YALGIVESYAVLP
+18 YALGVVESYAVLP

-46 FFDLLILTFLVA
+46 FFDLLILTFLVT

-63 IRRFPLRKVVR
+63 IRKFPLRKAVR
-74 GFIYTIAYSLAIIDT
+74 GIIYVIAYSLAIIDT

-125 DVVFTT
+125 EVIFTT

-138 VLLVHIIYEFVK
+138 VLLVHIIYEAVK
-150 WKVKGVKGKVERVKG
+150 WKVKRTKWKVESVNRIV
-165 KVERVKGKVERVKGK
+165 
-180 VERVKKGAPYAFSLL
+180 PFAFCLLSLL
-195 ALVLVIIGWSDTI
+195 LVILGWSDTI
-208 TNKQCMVR
+208 TNKKCMIR

-231 IHPMVVMYQPVYR
+231 LHPRVEMYLPVYR
-244 LVDAVFTNHL
+244 LADAFFTNHL

-263 EEAEKVEKMT
+263 EEAEKVENMT

-279 PSDLMDS
+279 PSDLKES

-296 ESYNK
+296 ESFNK

-314 PRQVRMEK
+314 PRQVKMEK

-340 FVFKHLMTTYTVGDD
+340 FVFKHLMTTYCVGDE

-368 RKAGYQVNF
+368 RKAGFQVNF

-384 HAKDAIFDV
+384 HAKDAIYDF

-401 ELLSKVQFDVRNE
+401 EMLSKVQFDIRNE
-414 ETHLWDEELLKDYA
+414 QTHLWDEDLLKDYA

-470 ASEYDCPQNTQKEK
+470 ASDYDCPQNTQKEK

-505 DRFKKDD
+505 DRFKNDD

-554 MWFYCTRKYAKR
+554 MWFYCTKKYANR

-594 GGIKCKAYRPELDLL
+594 AGIKCKAYRPEFDLL

-627 DEVVKKSPPAPQGGV
+627 DEVVK

>member
-1 MGKSLF
+1 MEIGKNIAKILDRVWYLVTQNAIFFLF
-7 STDSLGFLVFL
+7 MYV
-18 YALGIVESYAVLP
+18 LGIVESYAVLP
-31 HWKGAKVYDN
+31 HWKGAEVYGN
-41 LYYEL
+41 LFYEL
-46 FFDLLILTFLVA
+46 FFDLLILTILVA
-58 LVPQK
+58 LVPRR
-63 IRRFPLRKVVR
+63 IRKFPLRATVKGV
-74 GFIYTIAYSLAIIDT
+74 IYAIAYSLAIVDT

-111 GNETAEFLSTYVNL
+111 GSETAEFLSTYL
-125 DVVFTT
+125 TFDVVFTT

-138 VLLVHIIYEFVK
+138 VLLAHFVAE
-150 WKVKGVKGKVERVKG
+150 VVVRLLSFAS
-165 KVERVKGKVERVKGK
+165 RLLPFASRLLSF
-180 VERVKKGAPYAFSLL
+180 AFVLL
-195 ALVLVIIGWSDTI
+195 SVVMIAIGWDDTM
-208 TNKQCMVR
+208 TNKQCMDR

-231 IHPMVVMYQPVYR
+231 LHPQVAMCQPVYR
-244 LVDAVFTNHL
+244 LADAIFTNHL
-254 VSLQLDRLK
+254 VSLQLGRLK
-263 EEAEKVEKMT
+263 DEAEMVESMT

-279 PSDLMDS
+279 PEDS
-286 KPSNIVLIIG
+286 CKAQPSNIILIIG
-296 ESYNK
+296 ESFNK
-301 YHSQLYGYEKKNT
+301 YHSQLYGYEKENT
-314 PRQVRMEK
+314 PRQVEFEK

-340 FVFKHLMTTYTVGDD
+340 FVFKHLMTTYCVGDE

-384 HAKDAIFDV
+384 HAKDAIYDF

-401 ELLSKVQFDVRNE
+401 EMLSKVQFDVRNE
-414 ETHLWDEELLKDYA
+414 QTHLWDEELLKDYA

-435 GVVDTASVPSLTIF
+435 GAVDSFSTPSLTIF

-459 IRCPKQKMKFF
+459 IRCPKGKMKFF
-470 ASEYDCPQNTQKEK
+470 TGDYDLPQNSLKEK
-484 RNIAYYDCAVWYND
+484 KNIAYYDCAVWYND

-505 DRFKKDD
+505 DRFKDDD
-512 AIIIYFPDHGDE
+512 AVIIYFPDHGDE

-554 MWFYCTRKYAKR
+554 MWFYCTDKYSER
-566 HPDVVTAIRKAKNKP
+566 HPDVVSSIRKAKDKP

-594 GGIKCKAYRPELDLL
+594 AGIKCKYYRPQLDLL
-609 SPQYNE
+609 SPQYNG
-615 KRQRLMQHLVDY
+615 KRKRLMQHLVDY
-627 DEVVKKSPPAPQGGV
+627 DEIVRK
-642 SK
+642 

>member
-1 MGKSLF
+1 MSFGKRIIGIIKNTGKSLF
-7 STDSLGFLVFL
+7 SKDSLGFLVFM
-18 YALGIVESYAVLP
+18 YALGIVESYAVLSN
-31 HWKGAKVYDN
+31 WKGAKVYGN

-46 FFDLLILTFLVA
+46 FLDLLVLTFLIA
-58 LVPQK
+58 LVPKK
-63 IRRFPLRKVVR
+63 IRKFPLRATVR
-74 GFIYTIAYSLAIIDT
+74 GIIYAIAYSLAIIDT

-111 GNETAEFLSTYVNL
+111 GNETTEFLSTYVNL
-125 DVVFTT
+125 DVMFTT
-131 ELGWVLL
+131 KLGWVLL
-138 VLLVHIIYEFVK
+138 VLLVHIL
-150 WKVKGVKGKVERVKG
+150 WKCFRGKLRKLFTKLCGSSIVFRLSSYVY
-165 KVERVKGKVERVKGK
+165 RLF
-180 VERVKKGAPYAFSLL
+180 PYAFCLF
-195 ALVLVIIGWSDTI
+195 ALVLVTVGWSDTI
-208 TNKQCMVR
+208 TNKKCMVR
-216 HFNCK
+216 HFNCQ

-231 IHPMVVMYQPVYR
+231 LRPMVVMYQPVYR
-244 LVDAVFTNHL
+244 LADAVFTNRL

-263 EEAEKVEKMT
+263 AEAEKVEGMT

-279 PSDLMDS
+279 PQGIMES

-314 PRQVRMEK
+314 PRQMK
-322 SGRLVKYSDVMA
+322 LQKTGRLVKYSDVMV

-340 FVFKHLMTTYTVGDD
+340 FVFKHLMTTYTVGDK

-401 ELLSKVQFDVRNE
+401 EMLSKVQFDIRNE
-414 ETHLWDEELLKDYA
+414 QTHLWDEDLLKDYA

-435 GVVDTASVPSLTIF
+435 GFVDTASVPSLTIF

-470 ASEYDCPQNTQKEK
+470 AEDYDCPENSQKEK
-484 RNIAYYDCAVWYND
+484 KNIAFYDCAVWYND

-505 DRFKKDD
+505 DKFKNDD
-512 AIIIYFPDHGDE
+512 AVIIYFPDHGDE

-554 MWFYCTRKYAKR
+554 MWFYWTKKYAKR
-566 HPDVVTAIRKAKNKP
+566 HPDVVASIKKAKNKP
-581 FMTDAMSHLLLGL
+581 FMTDAMSHLVLGL
-594 GGIKCKAYRPELDLL
+594 AGIKCKAYRPELDLL

-627 DEVVKKSPPAPQGGV
+627 DELVKK
-642 SK
+642 K

>member
-1 MGKSLF
+1 MVFGKRIIEYIKNIGKSLF
-7 STDSLGFLVFL
+7 SKNSLGFLVFM

-46 FFDLLILTFLVA
+46 FFDLLILTFLVT

-63 IRRFPLRKVVR
+63 IRKFPLRKAVR
-74 GFIYTIAYSLAIIDT
+74 GVLYVIAYSLAIIDT

-125 DVVFTT
+125 EVIFTT

-138 VLLVHIIYEFVK
+138 VLLVHIIYEAVK
-150 WKVKGVKGKVERVKG
+150 WKVKRTKWKNEWVNRF
-165 KVERVKGKVERVKGK
+165 
-180 VERVKKGAPYAFSLL
+180 APFAFCLLSLL
-195 ALVLVIIGWSDTI
+195 LVILGWSDTI
-208 TNKQCMVR
+208 TNKKCMIR

-231 IHPMVVMYQPVYR
+231 LHPRVEMYLPVYR
-244 LVDAVFTNHL
+244 LADAFFTNHL

-263 EEAEKVEKMT
+263 EEAEKVERMT

-279 PSDLMDS
+279 PSDLKDS

-296 ESYNK
+296 ESFNK

-314 PRQVRMEK
+314 PRQVKMEK

-340 FVFKHLMTTYTVGDD
+340 FVFKHLMTTYCVGDE

-384 HAKDAIFDV
+384 HAKDAIYDF

-401 ELLSKVQFDVRNE
+401 EMLSKVQFDVRNE
-414 ETHLWDEELLKDYA
+414 QTHLWDEELLKDYA

-470 ASEYDCPQNTQKEK
+470 ASDYDCPQNTQKEK

-505 DRFKKDD
+505 DRFKNDD

-554 MWFYCTRKYAKR
+554 MWFYCTAKYSKK

-594 GGIKCKAYRPELDLL
+594 ARIKCKAYRSELDLL

-627 DEVVKKSPPAPQGGV
+627 DEVVK

>member
-31 HWKGAKVYDN
+31 HWKWAKVYDN

-138 VLLVHIIYEFVK
+138 VLLVHVIYEVVK
-150 WKVKGVKGKVERVKG
+150 WKVKG
-165 KVERVKGKVERVKGK
+165 VKGKVERVKGK

-195 ALVLVIIGWSDTI
+195 ALVLVIIGWNDTI

-401 ELLSKVQFDVRNE
+401 EMLSKVQFDVRNE

-554 MWFYCTRKYAKR
+554 MWFYCTAKYAKR

>member
-1 MGKSLF
+1 MVFGKRIIEFIKNIGKSLF
-7 STDSLGFLVFL
+7 SKDSLGFLVFM

-46 FFDLLILTFLVA
+46 FFDLLILTFLVT

-63 IRRFPLRKVVR
+63 IRKFPLRKAVR
-74 GFIYTIAYSLAIIDT
+74 GIIYVIAYSLAVIDT

-111 GNETAEFLSTYVNL
+111 GNETAEFLSTYVNFE
-125 DVVFTT
+125 VIFTT

-138 VLLVHIIYEFVK
+138 VLLVHIIYEGVK
-150 WKVKGVKGKVERVKG
+150 WKVKRIKWKVEWVNKI
-165 KVERVKGKVERVKGK
+165 
-180 VERVKKGAPYAFSLL
+180 APFAFCLLSL
-195 ALVLVIIGWSDTI
+195 VVVILGWSDTI
-208 TNKQCMVR
+208 TNKNCMIR

-231 IHPMVVMYQPVYR
+231 LHPRVEMYQPVYR
-244 LVDAVFTNHL
+244 LADAFFTNHL
-254 VSLQLDRLK
+254 VSLQLGRLK
-263 EEAEKVEKMT
+263 EEAEKVERMT

-279 PSDLMDS
+279 PSDLKES

-296 ESYNK
+296 ESFNK
-301 YHSQLYGYEKKNT
+301 YHSQLYGYEKNNT
-314 PRQVRMEK
+314 PRQVKMEK

-340 FVFKHLMTTYTVGDD
+340 FVFKHLMTTYCVGDE

-384 HAKDAIFDV
+384 HAKDAIYDF

-401 ELLSKVQFDVRNE
+401 EMLSKVQFDVRNE
-414 ETHLWDEELLKDYA
+414 QTHLWDEDLLKDYA

-470 ASEYDCPQNTQKEK
+470 ASDYDCPQNTQKEK

-505 DRFKKDD
+505 DRFKNDD

-554 MWFYCTRKYAKR
+554 MWFYCTAKYSKR
-566 HPDVVTAIRKAKNKP
+566 HPEVVAAIRKAKNKP

-594 GGIKCKAYRPELDLL
+594 AGIKCKAYRPELDLL

-627 DEVVKKSPPAPQGGV
+627 DEVVK

>member
-1 MGKSLF
+1 MVFGKRIIEYIKNIGKSLF
-7 STDSLGFLVFL
+7 SKDSLGFLVFM

-46 FFDLLILTFLVA
+46 FFDLLILTFLVT

-63 IRRFPLRKVVR
+63 IRKFPLRKAVR
-74 GFIYTIAYSLAIIDT
+74 GIIYVIAYSLAIIDT

-125 DVVFTT
+125 EVIFTT

-138 VLLVHIIYEFVK
+138 VLLVHIIYEAVK
-150 WKVKGVKGKVERVKG
+150 WKVKRTKWKNEWVNRF
-165 KVERVKGKVERVKGK
+165 
-180 VERVKKGAPYAFSLL
+180 APFAFSLL
-195 ALVLVIIGWSDTI
+195 SLLIVILGWSDTI
-208 TNKQCMVR
+208 TNKKCMIR

-231 IHPMVVMYQPVYR
+231 LHPRVEMYLPVYR
-244 LVDAVFTNHL
+244 LADAFFTNHL

-263 EEAEKVEKMT
+263 EEAEKVERMT

-279 PSDLMDS
+279 PSDLKDS

-296 ESYNK
+296 ESFNK

-314 PRQVRMEK
+314 PRQVKMEK

-340 FVFKHLMTTYTVGDD
+340 FVFKHLMTTYCVGDE

-384 HAKDAIFDV
+384 HAKDAIYDF

-401 ELLSKVQFDVRNE
+401 EMLSKVQFDIRNE
-414 ETHLWDEELLKDYA
+414 QTHLWDEDLLKDYA

-470 ASEYDCPQNTQKEK
+470 ASDYDCPQNTQKEK

-505 DRFKKDD
+505 DRFKYDD

-554 MWFYCTRKYAKR
+554 MWFYCTAKYSKR
-566 HPDVVTAIRKAKNKP
+566 HPDVVAAIRKAKNKP

-594 GGIKCKAYRPELDLL
+594 AGIKCKAYRPELDLL

-627 DEVVKKSPPAPQGGV
+627 DEVVK

>member
-74 GFIYTIAYSLAIIDT
+74 GFIYTIAYTLAIIDT

-138 VLLVHIIYEFVK
+138 VLLVHIIYEVVK
-150 WKVKGVKGKVERVKG
+150 WKVKRVNGKVERVKW
-165 KVERVKGKVERVKGK
+165 K

-279 PSDLMDS
+279 PADLMDS
-286 KPSNIVLIIG
+286 KPSNIVVIIG

-314 PRQVRMEK
+314 PRQVKLEK

-401 ELLSKVQFDVRNE
+401 EMLSKVQFDVRNE

>member
-1 MGKSLF
+1 MVFGKRIIEYIKSIGKSLF
-7 STDSLGFLVFL
+7 SKDSLGFLVFM
-18 YALGIVESYAVLP
+18 YALGIVESYAVLS

-63 IRRFPLRKVVR
+63 IGKFPLRKSVR
-74 GFIYTIAYSLAIIDT
+74 GFVYVIAYLLAIIDT

-111 GNETAEFLSTYVNL
+111 GNETAEFFSTYVNL
-125 DVVFTT
+125 EVVFTT

-138 VLLVHIIYEFVK
+138 VLLAHIIYEVIKWKVKRVK
-150 WKVKGVKGKVERVKG
+150 WKVEWVNKVV
-165 KVERVKGKVERVKGK
+165 
-180 VERVKKGAPYAFSLL
+180 PFAFCLL
-195 ALVLVIIGWSDTI
+195 ALVLIILGWNDTI
-208 TNKQCMVR
+208 TNKKCMVR
-216 HFNCK
+216 HFSCK

-231 IHPMVVMYQPVYR
+231 LRPMVMMYQPVYR
-244 LVDAVFTNHL
+244 LADAFFTNRL

-279 PSDLMDS
+279 PSDFMDS

-296 ESYNK
+296 ESFNK

-314 PRQVRMEK
+314 PRQVKMEK

-340 FVFKHLMTTYTVGDD
+340 FVFKHLMTTYTVGDE

-368 RKAGYQVNF
+368 RKAGFQVNF

-384 HAKDAIFDV
+384 HAKDAIYDF

-401 ELLSKVQFDVRNE
+401 EMLSKVQFDVRNE
-414 ETHLWDEELLKDYA
+414 ETHLWDEDLLKDYA

-470 ASEYDCPQNTQKEK
+470 ASGYDRPQNTLKEK
-484 RNIAYYDCAVWYND
+484 KNIAYYDCAVWYND

-505 DRFKKDD
+505 DRFKNDD
-512 AIIIYFPDHGDE
+512 AVIIYFPDHGDE

-539 TNITKNIAQQEYEIP
+539 TNITKDIAQQEYEIP
-554 MWFYCTRKYAKR
+554 MWFYCTAKYSKR
-566 HPDVVTAIRKAKNKP
+566 HPDVVAAIRKARTKP

-594 GGIKCKAYRPELDLL
+594 AGIKCKAYRPELDLL
-609 SPQYNE
+609 NPQYNE

-627 DEVVKKSPPAPQGGV
+627 DEVVK